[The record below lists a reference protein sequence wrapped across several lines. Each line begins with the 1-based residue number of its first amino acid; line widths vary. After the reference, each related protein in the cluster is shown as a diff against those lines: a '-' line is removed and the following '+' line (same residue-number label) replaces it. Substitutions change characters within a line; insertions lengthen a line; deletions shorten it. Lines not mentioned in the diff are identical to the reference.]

1 MHASASSRAGAGGV
15 CTGVVSFARHLI
27 LVNTNAAYRQE
38 AMAHAMRDEEQQEQE
53 EAELGA
59 QIQLRA
65 FDPAPAVRADVA
77 AMV

>member
-1 MHASASSRAGAGGV
+1 
-15 CTGVVSFARHLI
+15 
-27 LVNTNAAYRQE
+27 
-38 AMAHAMRDEEQQEQE
+38 MAHAMRDEEQQEQE